1 MISPVINEKEIKLLK
16 NRLSLLEKENKEL
29 KKVLNRKKNNK
40 FVYLYCSLPVTLF
53 VFVISFFYIFA
64 DKEEYLKVKKTK
76 ELISSGTNIEKI
88 KIKKVN
94 ADMILISSGS
104 FLMGSNKGGKDEK
117 PIHKVTI
124 SDFYIGKY
132 EVTNL
137 EYANFLNE
145 YGSDVVNEGKY
156 KGKPMIFESDWGL
169 KKIDEKWIPQKNHEK
184 YPVICVTWYGAFEY
198 CRFYGGRLPSE
209 AEWEYAA
216 KAGNKMEKNK
226 NIFAGSNDIN
236 EVAWFDENTNYK
248 PHKVGLKKANKAN
261 LYDMSG
267 SVREWCRDWYDKNFY
282 KTSSQNNPVNNN
294 KTNIRVLRGG
304 SWDLRAFS
312 CRSANRDWDYPGDWN
327 SSIGFR
333 FSQDYLS
340 YVL

>member
-1 MISPVINEKEIKLLK
+1 
-16 NRLSLLEKENKEL
+16 
-29 KKVLNRKKNNK
+29 
-40 FVYLYCSLPVTLF
+40 
-53 VFVISFFYIFA
+53 
-64 DKEEYLKVKKTK
+64 
-76 ELISSGTNIEKI
+76 
-88 KIKKVN
+88 
-94 ADMILISSGS
+94 MILISSGS